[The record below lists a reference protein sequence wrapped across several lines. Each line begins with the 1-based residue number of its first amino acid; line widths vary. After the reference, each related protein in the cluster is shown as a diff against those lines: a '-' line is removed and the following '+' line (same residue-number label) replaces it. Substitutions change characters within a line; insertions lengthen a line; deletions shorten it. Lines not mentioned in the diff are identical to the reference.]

1 MIENFCLGTRRLE
14 LFSPRGRVRK
24 GWVGVGYED
33 LNVAL
38 SPRLTVT
45 PDIAVVDQ
53 LEAQAEGMDISDSN
67 EDKAEDFDSERYG
80 MYLSRLRDGLG
91 RYVLPHSDGES
102 TRSHGIVLGTSQL
115 VLRPSR
121 HRGTT
126 TQDAT
131 KIR

>member
-14 LFSPRGRVRK
+14 LFAPRGRVRK

-53 LEAQAEGMDISDSN
+53 LEDKFTSGEHYAGISFS
-67 EDKAEDFDSERYG
+67 
-80 MYLSRLRDGLG
+80 
-91 RYVLPHSDGES
+91 
-102 TRSHGIVLGTSQL
+102 
-115 VLRPSR
+115 
-121 HRGTT
+121 
-126 TQDAT
+126 
-131 KIR
+131 